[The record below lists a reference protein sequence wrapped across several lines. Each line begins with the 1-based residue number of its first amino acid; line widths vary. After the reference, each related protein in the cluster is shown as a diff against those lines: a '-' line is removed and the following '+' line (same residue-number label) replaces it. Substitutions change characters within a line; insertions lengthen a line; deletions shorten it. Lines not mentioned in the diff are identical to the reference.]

1 MSNAIHRAL
10 AAQLGDAVTLDPSG
24 LPRVAPASTDALAT
38 ALGVANEHQ
47 WRIRIEGNGTWM
59 PADAPAD
66 LTVTTRRL
74 DRITSIAS
82 ADLVATVQSGVAIG
96 TLAQSLA
103 AHKAWLALD
112 PPGAPERSIGSVLAT
127 ATPGPARY
135 RFGTVRDHVLG
146 TTVVT
151 GDGRVVRAGGSVVK
165 NVAGYDLTKLQIGG
179 FGAFGVIADV
189 NLRLRALPAARLLLT
204 ATGALDPLFHAGR
217 ALVDAAIDATTIELL
232 SPGATNRADWMLIVE
247 LAGTEAGVDAELA
260 RAAALAPVLRPSPEA
275 QAGVTNAL
283 AQAFLEGAISL
294 RAGALPPSL
303 PALADAVESQLGPG
317 RMSLGVGGGGF
328 RWAGNTAVPDL
339 LEFRRS
345 LAEQEIPL
353 TIERAPWP
361 IRSAVGHFGAF
372 REGVG
377 TLTTRLRAVFD
388 PSNIL
393 TAPLEGQRDG

>member
-1 MSNAIHRAL
+1 MSHAIHRTL

-38 ALGVANEHQ
+38 ALGVANEHR
-47 WRIRIEGNGTWM
+47 WRVRIEGRGTWM

-66 LTVTTRRL
+66 LAVTTRRL
-74 DRITSIAS
+74 DRITSVAS
-82 ADLVATVQSGVAIG
+82 ADLVATVQAGVGIG
-96 TLAQSLA
+96 ALAHALA
-103 AHKAWLALD
+103 THRAWLALD

-127 ATPGPARY
+127 ATSGPARY

-165 NVAGYDLTKLQIGG
+165 NVAGYDLTKLQVGG

-189 NLRLRALPAARLLLT
+189 NLRLRTLPAARLLLT
-204 ATGALDPLFHAGR
+204 ATGQLDALFHTGR
-217 ALVDAAIDATTIELL
+217 ALVDASIDATSIELL
-232 SPGATNRADWMLIVE
+232 SPGVTNRADWMLLVE

-260 RAAALAPVLRPSPEA
+260 RTAALAPVLRPLPESD
-275 QAGVTNAL
+275 AGIATAL
-283 AQAFLEGAISL
+283 AQAFLEGPISL

-303 PALADAVESQLGPG
+303 PALADAVELQLGAG

-328 RWAGNTAVPDL
+328 RWAGNASIPDL
-339 LEFRRS
+339 LDFRRS
-345 LAEQEIPL
+345 LAEQEVPL
-353 TIERAPWP
+353 TIERAPWSVRQT
-361 IRSAVGHFGAF
+361 IGHFGAF

-377 TLTTRLRAVFD
+377 ALTNRLRAVFD

-393 TAPLEGQRDG
+393 AAPLEGQRDG